1 MATQRELRASSFPFE
16 CYTKKRACREA
27 AGIMAW
33 MNTTS
38 THRNGPFGPLLPY
51 VNTYRDQSRQQ
62 GFASGY
68 IAEQICVLKLL
79 GLWLH
84 RTNRKLT
91 QLNEQTCEL
100 FVRRALRRGYPR
112 NAAKSTLRRLLQ
124 MLRRDGVIPVAKPLR
139 PTPSG
144 RLVCAYERFL
154 LEERKLAAQ
163 TVVTHQ
169 RFASRFMAERF
180 GPGPVALSKLQAQD
194 VTSFVQRHAHRH
206 GPAYASCLV
215 TALRSF
221 LRYLHYRGLVTA
233 ALTLAVPKVARWSLA
248 NVPKHLP
255 AAQVRQLLRSC
266 DMTTK
271 LGRRDYSILLL
282 LARLGL
288 RAGEVRRLELADI
301 DWENARIS
309 VCGKNG
315 RWAQLPLPADVAKA
329 IARYLLKDRPRCVCR
344 RVFLRDYAPT
354 SGFRDANAVSSIV
367 KRALARA
374 GVVSARKGA
383 HLLRHSLATEMLRK
397 GASLGDIGEVLRHR
411 SPDTTAIYA
420 KVDLKSLRALAL
432 PWPGGVR

>member
-1 MATQRELRASSFPFE
+1 
-16 CYTKKRACREA
+16 
-27 AGIMAW
+27 MAW

-38 THRNGPFGPLLPY
+38 PHRNGPFGPLLSY
-51 VNTYRDQSRQQ
+51 VNSYRDQAKKQ
-62 GFASGY
+62 GFASGS
-68 IAEQICVLKLL
+68 ITEQVCVLKLL
-79 GLWLH
+79 GLWLQ
-84 RTNRKLT
+84 RTNRKLAH
-91 QLNEQTCEL
+91 LNEQTGEL

-124 MLRRDGVIPVAKPLR
+124 MLRRDGVIPAAKPLP

-144 RLVCAYERFL
+144 RLVNAYMRFL

-163 TVVTHQ
+163 TVATQQ
-169 RFASRFMAERF
+169 RFASQFMAERF
-180 GPGPVALSKLQAQD
+180 GTGPVALAKLHAQD
-194 VTSFVQRHAHRH
+194 VTAFVQRHAHRH
-206 GPAYASCLV
+206 GPAYASYLV
-215 TALRSF
+215 TAVRSF
-221 LRYLHYRGLVTA
+221 LRYLHYRGLVA
-233 ALTLAVPKVARWSLA
+233 ADLSLAVPKVARWSLST
-248 NVPKHLP
+248 VPKHLP

-266 DMTTK
+266 DMTTP

-288 RAGEVRRLELADI
+288 RAGEVVRLELADI
-301 DWENARIS
+301 DCENARIS
-309 VCGKNG
+309 VCGKGG
-315 RWAQLPLPADVAKA
+315 RWAQLPLPADVTKA
-329 IARYLLKDRPRCVCR
+329 MARYLLEDRPRCVCR

-354 SGFRDANAVSSIV
+354 GGFQDAHAVSSIV

-397 GASLGDIGEVLRHR
+397 GVSLDDIGEVLRHR